1 MIAPFATTT
10 AQFHY
15 LPIYKIIEKLI
26 HTLLAMFLSKSNTLY
41 ERQFGF
47 QPNQS
52 TTHALLEIAEKIVGN
67 KGKGRISK
75 RCFRKTT
82 LAKFFGKRAI
92 LTP

>member
-1 MIAPFATTT
+1 
-10 AQFHY
+10 
-15 LPIYKIIEKLI
+15 
-26 HTLLAMFLSKSNTLY
+26 MFLNKSNTLY

-47 QPNQS
+47 QLNQS

-82 LAKFFGKRAI
+82 
-92 LTP
+92 